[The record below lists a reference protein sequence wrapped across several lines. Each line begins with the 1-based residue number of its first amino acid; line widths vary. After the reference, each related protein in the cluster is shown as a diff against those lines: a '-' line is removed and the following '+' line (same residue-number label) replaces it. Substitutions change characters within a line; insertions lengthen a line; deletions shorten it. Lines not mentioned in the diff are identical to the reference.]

1 MVVHHHGTVLLWK
14 CVYSLL
20 QTSKNVVDRFEIIL
34 LYLAPIKTKQNKTK
48 HEDIQMTCMYHI
60 FHM

>member
-1 MVVHHHGTVLLWK
+1 MVVHRHGTVLLWK
-14 CVYSLL
+14 CVYGLL

-48 HEDIQMTCMYHI
+48 QNMRMLTRVSA
-60 FHM
+60 